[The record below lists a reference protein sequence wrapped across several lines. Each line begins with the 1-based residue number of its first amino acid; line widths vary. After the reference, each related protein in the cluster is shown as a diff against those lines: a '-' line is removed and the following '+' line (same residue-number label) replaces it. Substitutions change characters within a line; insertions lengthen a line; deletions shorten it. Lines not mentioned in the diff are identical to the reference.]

1 MQNNNLNCRHAPE
14 FNKWTLL
21 LKQTKQFFA
30 KRNWSVDRQNKWHDQ
45 LFDESTLN
53 AENTNLRRDS
63 NPAHFPAMLV
73 RASSCSCRVPTIS
86 SQSTDPPKSIVSMSC
101 ASCFF
106 SNTFSNCMDCLF
118 GAVKLSVL
126 GRTEISSGH
135 KSFENWQRTCDKNIW
150 YQFKWLR
157 LNAMGKIAPQSFWH
171 LFVWGSPLFRCRKA
185 IPADHRALNTFLSVR
200 LRLDILRQKRMKKK
214 CVHLKCNGRNNQ
226 LVLFTS

>member
-30 KRNWSVDRQNKWHDQ
+30 KCNWSVERQWHDQ

-126 GRTEISSGH
+126 GRTEISSEH

-157 LNAMGKIAPQSFWH
+157 LNAMVRIAPQSFWH
-171 LFVWGSPLFRCRKA
+171 LFFWGNLRFRSRKA
-185 IPADHRALNTFLSVR
+185 ISAAHRASNIFLSVR
-200 LRLDILRQKRMKKK
+200 LRLDILCHKRMRRK
-214 CVHLKCNGRNNQ
+214 NGRNNQ
-226 LVLFTS
+226 LLPLLRSR